1 MTPRPAGRLRRF
13 DAAVTRA
20 ADLLLELAVV
30 AMAAWTL
37 GYDTALSTTHSAT
50 LALLVAALLMLPGG
64 WLLWLLHRGR
74 VAGVEA
80 DDRLAAPVRRGPAVV
95 VLRVV
100 CVAAAAGAAVA
111 VSLPGSMPRW
121 SLVWAPAMA
130 AAVGGLLAAGWAV
143 RAQPRSSGESRD
155 LPRAV
160 AVGGLVVVCA
170 ALGLA
175 TLSLFVSRPDA
186 DDVFYVNRAQYVAEH
201 GRVPVRDTMFGDQ
214 TYPALEKPALPSY
227 EALAGEAAR
236 IVHKPAAD
244 VVYYVVPPLVT
255 FLATLALWRLLRSW
269 RARWPMAALAVAL
282 LFLVMGGAEHTS
294 FGNFFLARMWQG
306 KVLFL
311 AAVVPLLFAL
321 LTEWSAA
328 RRHAQLALL
337 VLTGVAAVGLST
349 TATLIVPL
357 VAVAGLL
364 PLAVRAPRVALLGF
378 AATILYP
385 FAAGVATRLDRGGGG
400 DAAAGG
406 ATVTSDPAQTFANV
420 LGHDALAGVALF
432 AVLVGW
438 LCLRSRHGRA
448 SAATAAVLGLGALA
462 PGALH
467 IAGHYLGS
475 SYDLWRLLWVLPAAA
490 LVGALATSLASVA
503 RPAAALMSAG
513 IVAVVIVFGVPL
525 WATSNHASLVSRPVW
540 KLDPVAL
547 AEARSIAAHAQAGD
561 IVLAPVDASGSLAIL
576 TTRMWAVDPRDMY
589 VGSGFG
595 DDFHEVERLTLQ
607 RFTAGDFSPPE
618 VGSELYAL
626 RVLHV
631 GYACVEAQAQ
641 RSMQVLR
648 DAGWTPSAP
657 AGTLQCFARG

>member
-1 MTPRPAGRLRRF
+1 MTPPPAGRLRRL

-37 GYDTALSTTHSAT
+37 GYDAALSTSHSAT
-50 LALLVAALLMLPGG
+50 LALLVAALLMLPGA
-64 WLLWLLHRGR
+64 WLLWLLHRGDGAAVADDA
-74 VAGVEA
+74 VAGPA
-80 DDRLAAPVRRGPAVV
+80 RGGGGQR

-121 SLVWAPAMA
+121 TLVWAPAMA
-130 AAVGGLLAAGWAV
+130 AAVGGLLAAAWPLRV
-143 RAQPRSSGESRD
+143 RPRAGDVSRGA
-155 LPRAV
+155 PRAV
-160 AVGGLVVVCA
+160 AVGGLFAVCA

-175 TLSLFVSRPDA
+175 TLSLFVNRPDA

-201 GRVPVRDTMFGDQ
+201 GRIPVRDTMFGDQ
-214 TYPALEKPALPSY
+214 AYPPLERPALPSY

-236 IVHKPAAD
+236 IVHRPAAD
-244 VVYYVVPPLVT
+244 IVYDVVPPLAT
-255 FLATLALWRLLRSW
+255 LLATLALWRLLRAW
-269 RARWPMAALAVAL
+269 RARWPALALAVAL
-282 LFLVMGGAEHTS
+282 LFLVMGGAQHTS

-311 AAVVPLLFAL
+311 AAVVPLLYAL
-321 LTEWSAA
+321 LTEWSASRGRA
-328 RRHAQLALL
+328 RLALL

-357 VAVAGLL
+357 VAFAGLL
-364 PLAVRAPRVALLGF
+364 PLALRAPRAALLGF

-406 ATVTSDPAQTFANV
+406 ASVTSDPALTFASV

-438 LCLRSRHGRA
+438 LSLRSRHGRA
-448 SAATAAVLGLGALA
+448 SAAAAAVLGVGALA

-467 IAGHYLGS
+467 VASHYLGS
-475 SYDLWRLLWVLPAAA
+475 GYDLWRLLWVLPAAA
-490 LVGALATSLASVA
+490 LVGALATSPASLA
-503 RPAAALMSAG
+503 RPTALLLSAG
-513 IVAVVIVFGVPL
+513 LAAVLVATGVPL
-525 WATSNHASLVSRPVW
+525 WASSNHASLVSRPVW

-547 AEARSIAAHAQAGD
+547 SEARSIAAHARSGD

-589 VGSGFG
+589 VSSGYG
-595 DDFHEVERLTLQ
+595 GDFHAVERLTLE
-607 RFTAGDFSPPE
+607 RFTAGEFSPPE
-618 VGSELYAL
+618 VSSELDAL
-626 RVLHV
+626 RVLDV
-631 GYACVEAQAQ
+631 GYACVDAQAQ
-641 RSMQVLR
+641 RSVQVLR

-657 AGTLQCFARG
+657 AGALRCFARP